1 MRKPKTNRKQSF
13 YSKDKDEQK
22 IFVKLRKE
30 FKKVQ
35 SELSFEEWVM
45 SNIAYSG
52 RLDAQTILKQLK

>member
-30 FKKVQ
+30 FKKAK
-35 SELSFEEWVM
+35 SELSFEEWVR
-45 SNIAYSG
+45 SNIAHNVFGLCVRVPTYL
-52 RLDAQTILKQLK
+52 R

>member
-30 FKKVQ
+30 FKKAQ

-45 SNIAYSG
+45 YC
-52 RLDAQTILKQLK
+52 T